1 MNIIDLQKSIIDKH
15 NNHLYIFSGDEIY
28 IRDVYIDHILNVFA
42 NEVVRC
48 DTVQQAVSHIQKP
61 KISNSKTVFI
71 VSDDKTYIKEE
82 KAWQTVNNA
91 VKNSDDIL
99 ILTYSSIDKRGKF
112 YKNNR
117 DCICEFEK
125 LSSKMLHKYVVK
137 DCNLSDNNIDKL
149 IDVCDSNYSR
159 IRLELDKI
167 KQYGNYYNL
176 NDDTSF
182 KTLIDLGVIHED
194 IGDITFKFVDSI
206 VSHDMDLIFKYKLQA
221 KEIKEPEM
229 LTLSLL
235 FKNFLNILKVKGANK
250 GDKSVSD
257 KLGMTPWQIKIARQ
271 YSNMYTVDDL
281 KYILNQINKVEQG
294 IKMGKIDTS
303 ISIDYLLLNIL

>member
-1 MNIIDLQKSIIDKH
+1 
-15 NNHLYIFSGDEIY
+15 
-28 IRDVYIDHILNVFA
+28 
-42 NEVVRC
+42 
-48 DTVQQAVSHIQKP
+48 
-61 KISNSKTVFI
+61 
-71 VSDDKTYIKEE
+71 
-82 KAWQTVNNA
+82 
-91 VKNSDDIL
+91 
-99 ILTYSSIDKRGKF
+99 
-112 YKNNR
+112 
-117 DCICEFEK
+117 
-125 LSSKMLHKYVVK
+125 MLHKYVVK

-182 KTLIDLGVIHED
+182 KTIIDLGVIHED
-194 IGDITFKFVDSI
+194 IGDITFKIVDSI
-206 VSHDMDLIFKYKLQA
+206 VSHDMDIIFKYKLQA

-235 FKNFLNILKVKGANK
+235 FKNFLNILKVQGANK

-257 KLGMTPWQIKIARQ
+257 KIGMTPWQIKIARQ